1 MVEIGI
7 VEIIGIGSGLGII
20 GTMFIVLYFSRKQA
34 QGFNLDIETKVLNV
48 RSCGQ
53 SLFTSFLSGEKQYFN
68 RIYF

>member
-1 MVEIGI
+1 LVNAAILL
-7 VEIIGIGSGLGII
+7 V
-20 GTMFIVLYFSRKQA
+20 F
-34 QGFNLDIETKVLNV
+34 